1 MEFFFGAPWH
11 IKKNEDVSIIYEC
24 AYDDDDPGST
34 CGGVMVEC
42 EHRVHI
48 SILPTKCVQCPL
60 QESCLHRLFTKM

>member
-11 IKKNEDVSIIYEC
+11 IKKNEDDSIIYEC
-24 AYDDDDPGST
+24 AYDDDPSST

-42 EHRVHI
+42 GHRVHI

-60 QESCLHRLFTKM
+60 QESCLHKLFTKM